1 MSYQKPFKG
10 LKVIDF
16 SQGVAGPYCGMLLAQ
31 HGAEVIKVEPKDGDW
46 ARNLGQEY
54 GEHSAFSVAANL
66 GKKSIIVDLKNTKS
80 QPILDTIIKQ
90 SDIFIEGFRPGVIK
104 RLGYDY
110 DRLKKINPKLIYLS
124 ISGFG
129 QNGPMSNK
137 PAMDPVL
144 QAFTGFMAENKGPD
158 NIPHRTPV
166 IIFDMTTALYATQL
180 ISTSLYARINEKFG
194 RKIEISLMEAAAAM
208 QSIRLMS
215 GYMEGPYTHASSPSG
230 TFKTKDGWI
239 QIIVV
244 KNHEFIKFCNAVG
257 WKKFIKDK
265 RFENN
270 SERRKHEAILSREVQ
285 KLFIKENT
293 DYWKNLLNKYE
304 VQNEK
309 VQDYRDFI
317 ESDQTKAIDLISW
330 LKQPTTEQIWPVPNI
345 PGMPRFVDNDI
356 LSKAPSLGQHTKE
369 ILISF
374 GYSNNQ
380 IEELINEGVIGNL
393 YYASNSK

>member
-129 QNGPMSNK
+129 QNGPMSHK

-144 QAFTGFMAENKGPD
+144 QAFTGFMALANAINNAGSTDPEKIRQALVNL
-158 NIPHRTPV
+158 
-166 IIFDMTTALYATQL
+166 DMSSESL
-180 ISTSLYARINEKFG
+180 IVPYRGIKFG
-194 RKIEISLMEAAAAM
+194 A
-208 QSIRLMS
+208 
-215 GYMEGPYTHASSPSG
+215 
-230 TFKTKDGWI
+230 DG
-239 QIIVV
+239 
-244 KNHEFIKFCNAVG
+244 
-257 WKKFIKDK
+257 
-265 RFENN
+265 
-270 SERRKHEAILSREVQ
+270 
-285 KLFIKENT
+285 
-293 DYWKNLLNKYE
+293 
-304 VQNEK
+304 QNEK
-309 VQDYRDFI
+309 TRGILMQVQNGKYCTVYPF
-317 ESDQTKAIDLISW
+317 ELAACE
-330 LKQPTTEQIWPVPNI
+330 LKYPMPTWSE
-345 PGMPRFVDNDI
+345 R
-356 LSKAPSLGQHTKE
+356 
-369 ILISF
+369 
-374 GYSNNQ
+374 
-380 IEELINEGVIGNL
+380 
-393 YYASNSK
+393 

>member
-1 MSYQKPFKG
+1 M
-10 LKVIDF
+10 
-16 SQGVAGPYCGMLLAQ
+16 
-31 HGAEVIKVEPKDGDW
+31 
-46 ARNLGQEY
+46 
-54 GEHSAFSVAANL
+54 
-66 GKKSIIVDLKNTKS
+66 
-80 QPILDTIIKQ
+80 
-90 SDIFIEGFRPGVIK
+90 
-104 RLGYDY
+104 
-110 DRLKKINPKLIYLS
+110 IYLS

-129 QNGPMSNK
+129 QNGPMSHK

-265 RFENN
+265 RFVNN

-309 VQDYRDFI
+309 VQDYKDFI

-356 LSKAPSLGQHTKE
+356 LSKAPSLGQHTEE
-369 ILISF
+369 ILISL

-393 YYASNSK
+393 YNASNSK

>member
-1 MSYQKPFKG
+1 MSYQKPYKG

-31 HGAEVIKVEPKDGDW
+31 HGAEVIKIEPKDGDW

-66 GKKSIIVDLKNTKS
+66 GKKSIIIDLKNKKS
-80 QPILDTIIKQ
+80 QSILDKIIKQ
-90 SDIFIEGFRPGVIK
+90 SDIFIEGFRPGVIT

-110 DRLKKINPKLIYLS
+110 NRLIKINPKLIYLS

-129 QNGPMSNK
+129 QIGPMSNK

-144 QAFTGFMAENKGPD
+144 QAFAGFMSENKGPD
-158 NIPHRTPV
+158 DIPHRTPV

-180 ISTSLYARINEKFG
+180 ISASLYARTNEKFG

-257 WKKFIKDK
+257 WKKFINDK
-265 RFENN
+265 RFVSNAD
-270 SERRKHEAILSREVQ
+270 RRKHEAILSREVQ
-285 KLFIKENT
+285 KLFIKEKT
-293 DYWKNLLNKYE
+293 EYWKNLLNDYE

-309 VQDYRDFI
+309 VQNYKEFI
-317 ESDQTKAIDLISW
+317 ESEQTKALDLISW
-330 LKQPTTEQIWPVPNI
+330 VKQPTTGTLWPVPNI
-345 PGMPRFVDNDI
+345 PGMPKFTNDNL
-356 LSKAPSLGQHTKE
+356 LSKAPSLGQHSKE
-369 ILISF
+369 ILRSL
-374 GYSNNQ
+374 GYTDSQ
-380 IEELINEGVIGNL
+380 IENFISEEVII
-393 YYASNSK
+393 

>member
-1 MSYQKPFKG
+1 MSYQKPYKG

-31 HGAEVIKVEPKDGDW
+31 HGAEVIKIEPKDGDW

-66 GKKSIIVDLKNTKS
+66 GKKSIIIDLKNKKS
-80 QPILDTIIKQ
+80 KSILDKIIKQ
-90 SDIFIEGFRPGVIK
+90 SDIFIEGFRPGVIT

-129 QNGPMSNK
+129 QTGPMSHK

-144 QAFTGFMAENKGPD
+144 QAFTGFMSENKGPD
-158 NIPHRTPV
+158 DIPHRTPV

-180 ISTSLYARINEKFG
+180 ISASLYARTNEKFG

-257 WKKFIKDK
+257 WKKFINDK
-265 RFENN
+265 RFVSNAK
-270 SERRKHEAILSREVQ
+270 RRKHESILSREVQ
-285 KLFIKENT
+285 KLFFKEKT
-293 DYWKNLLNKYE
+293 DYWKNLLDNFE

-309 VQDYRDFI
+309 VQNYKEFI
-317 ESDQTKAIDLISW
+317 ESEQTKALDLIFW
-330 LKQPTTEQIWPVPNI
+330 VKQPTTGTLWPVPNI
-345 PGMPRFVDNDI
+345 PGMPKFTNDNL
-356 LSKAPSLGQHTKE
+356 LSKAPSLGQHSKE
-369 ILISF
+369 ILKSL
-374 GYSNNQ
+374 GYTDSQ
-380 IEELINEGVIGNL
+380 IENFISEEVI
-393 YYASNSK
+393 K

>member
-1 MSYQKPFKG
+1 MSYQKPYKG

-31 HGAEVIKVEPKDGDW
+31 HGAEVIKIEPKDGDW

-66 GKKSIIVDLKNTKS
+66 GKKSIVIDLKNKKS
-80 QPILDTIIKQ
+80 QSILDKIIKQ
-90 SDIFIEGFRPGVIK
+90 SDIFIEGFRPGVIT

-110 DRLKKINPKLIYLS
+110 NRLKKINPKLIYLS

-129 QNGPMSNK
+129 QIGPMSHK
-137 PAMDPVL
+137 PAMDPVI
-144 QAFTGFMAENKGPD
+144 QAFTGFMSENKGPD
-158 NIPHRTPV
+158 DIPHRTPV
-166 IIFDMTTALYATQL
+166 ILFDMTTALYATQL
-180 ISTSLYARINEKFG
+180 ISASLYGRVNEKFG

-257 WKKFIKDK
+257 WKKFINDK
-265 RFENN
+265 RFLNN
-270 SERRKHEAILSREVQ
+270 AERRKHEAILSKEVQ
-285 KLFIKENT
+285 KLFIKEKT
-293 DYWKNLLNKYE
+293 EYWKNLLNEYQ

-309 VQDYRDFI
+309 VQNYKEFI
-317 ESDQTKAIDLISW
+317 ESKQTKALDLISW
-330 LKQPTTEQIWPVPNI
+330 LRQPSSQQLWPVPNI
-345 PGMPRFVDNDI
+345 PGMPKLTNDNK

-369 ILISF
+369 ILKF
-374 GYSNNQ
+374 LGYNDLQ
-380 IEELINEGVIGNL
+380 IDNFIKEEVI
-393 YYASNSK
+393 K

>member
-66 GKKSIIVDLKNTKS
+66 GKKSIIIDLKNKKS
-80 QPILDTIIKQ
+80 QTILDKIIKL
-90 SDIFIEGFRPGVIK
+90 SDIFIEGFRPGVIT

-129 QNGPMSNK
+129 QTGPMSHK

-144 QAFTGFMAENKGPD
+144 QAFTGFMSENKGPD
-158 NIPHRTPV
+158 DIPHRTPV

-180 ISTSLYARINEKFG
+180 ISASLYARTNEKFG

-257 WKKFIKDK
+257 WKKFINDK
-265 RFENN
+265 RFVSNA
-270 SERRKHEAILSREVQ
+270 ERRKHEAILSREVQ
-285 KLFIKENT
+285 KLFIKEKT
-293 DYWKNLLNKYE
+293 DYWKNLLNDYE

-309 VQDYRDFI
+309 VQNYKEFI
-317 ESDQTKAIDLISW
+317 ESEQTKALNLISW
-330 LKQPTTEQIWPVPNI
+330 LKQPTTGTLWPVPNI
-345 PGMPRFVDNDI
+345 PGMPKLEDSDI
-356 LSKAPSLGQHTKE
+356 LSKAPSLGQHSKE
-369 ILISF
+369 ILKSL
-374 GYSNNQ
+374 GYTDSQ
-380 IEELINEGVIGNL
+380 IENFISERVI
-393 YYASNSK
+393 K

>member
-1 MSYQKPFKG
+1 MSYQKPYKG

-31 HGAEVIKVEPKDGDW
+31 HGAEVIKIEPKDGDW

-66 GKKSIIVDLKNTKS
+66 GKKSIIIDLKNKKS
-80 QPILDTIIKQ
+80 QSILDKIIKQ
-90 SDIFIEGFRPGVIK
+90 SDIFIEGFRPGVIT

-110 DRLKKINPKLIYLS
+110 NRLIKINPKLIYLS

-129 QNGPMSNK
+129 QIGPMSNK

-144 QAFTGFMAENKGPD
+144 QAFTGFMSENKGPD
-158 NIPHRTPV
+158 DIPHRTPV

-180 ISTSLYARINEKFG
+180 ISASLYARTNEKFG

-257 WKKFIKDK
+257 WKKFINDK
-265 RFENN
+265 RFVSNA
-270 SERRKHEAILSREVQ
+270 ERRKHEAILSREVQ
-285 KLFIKENT
+285 KLFIKEKT
-293 DYWKNLLNKYE
+293 DYWKNLLNDYE

-309 VQDYRDFI
+309 VQNYKEFI
-317 ESDQTKAIDLISW
+317 ESEQTKALDLISW
-330 LKQPTTEQIWPVPNI
+330 LKQPTTGTLWPVPNI
-345 PGMPRFVDNDI
+345 PGMPRLEDSDI
-356 LSKAPSLGQHTKE
+356 LSKAPSLGQHSKE
-369 ILISF
+369 ILKSL
-374 GYSNNQ
+374 GYTDSQ
-380 IEELINEGVIGNL
+380 IENFISEEVI
-393 YYASNSK
+393 K

>member
-1 MSYQKPFKG
+1 MSYQKPYKG

-31 HGAEVIKVEPKDGDW
+31 HGAEVIKIEPKDGDW

-66 GKKSIIVDLKNTKS
+66 GKKSIIIDLKNKKS
-80 QPILDTIIKQ
+80 QSILDKIIKQ
-90 SDIFIEGFRPGVIK
+90 SDIFIEGFRPGVIT

-129 QNGPMSNK
+129 QTGPMSHK

-144 QAFTGFMAENKGPD
+144 QAFTGFMSENKGPD
-158 NIPHRTPV
+158 DIPHRTPV

-180 ISTSLYARINEKFG
+180 ISASLYARTNEKFG

-257 WKKFIKDK
+257 WKKFINDK
-265 RFENN
+265 RFVSNA
-270 SERRKHEAILSREVQ
+270 ERRKHEAILSREVQ
-285 KLFIKENT
+285 KLFIKEKT
-293 DYWKNLLNKYE
+293 EYWKNLLNDYE

-309 VQDYRDFI
+309 VQNYKEFI
-317 ESDQTKAIDLISW
+317 ESEQTKALDLISW
-330 LKQPTTEQIWPVPNI
+330 VKQPTTGTLWPVPNI
-345 PGMPRFVDNDI
+345 PGMPKFANDNL
-356 LSKAPSLGQHTKE
+356 LSKAPSLGQHSKE
-369 ILISF
+369 ILKSL
-374 GYSNNQ
+374 GYTDSQ
-380 IEELINEGVIGNL
+380 IENFISEEVI
-393 YYASNSK
+393 K

>member
-1 MSYQKPFKG
+1 MSYQKPNKVF
-10 LKVIDF
+10 KVIDF

-31 HGAEVIKVEPKDGDW
+31 HGAEVIKIEPKDGDW

-66 GKKSIIVDLKNTKS
+66 GKKSIIIDLKNKKS
-80 QPILDTIIKQ
+80 QAILDKIIKQ
-90 SDIFIEGFRPGVIK
+90 SDIFIEGFRPGVIT

-129 QNGPMSNK
+129 QIGPMSHK

-144 QAFTGFMAENKGPD
+144 QAFTGFMSENKGPD
-158 NIPHRTPV
+158 DIPHRTPV

-180 ISTSLYARINEKFG
+180 ISASLYARTNEKFG

-244 KNHEFIKFCNAVG
+244 KNHEFVKFCNAVG
-257 WKKFIKDK
+257 WKEFINDK
-265 RFENN
+265 RFVNN
-270 SERRKHEAILSREVQ
+270 AERRKHEAILSKEVQ
-285 KLFIKENT
+285 KLFIKEKTN
-293 DYWKNLLNKYE
+293 YWKNLLNNYE

-309 VQDYRDFI
+309 IQNYKEFI
-317 ESDQTKAIDLISW
+317 ESEQTKALDLISW
-330 LKQPTTEQIWPVPNI
+330 LRQPSTEEIWPVPNI
-345 PGMPRFVDNDI
+345 PGMPKLTNDNE
-356 LSKAPSLGQHTKE
+356 LSKAPTLGQHSKE
-369 ILISF
+369 ILKSL
-374 GYSNNQ
+374 GYKDRQ
-380 IEELINEGVIGNL
+380 IDNLIRDEVI
-393 YYASNSK
+393 K

>member
-1 MSYQKPFKG
+1 MSYQKPYKG

-31 HGAEVIKVEPKDGDW
+31 HGAEVIKIEPKDGDW

-66 GKKSIIVDLKNTKS
+66 GKKSIVIDLKNKKS
-80 QPILDTIIKQ
+80 QSILDKIIKQ
-90 SDIFIEGFRPGVIK
+90 SDIFIEGFRPGVIT

-110 DRLKKINPKLIYLS
+110 NRLKKINPKLIYLS

-129 QNGPMSNK
+129 QIGPMSHK
-137 PAMDPVL
+137 PAMDPVI
-144 QAFTGFMAENKGPD
+144 QAFTGFMSENKGPD
-158 NIPHRTPV
+158 DIPHRTPV
-166 IIFDMTTALYATQL
+166 ILFDMTTALYATQL
-180 ISTSLYARINEKFG
+180 ISASLYGRVNEKFG

-257 WKKFIKDK
+257 WKKFINDK
-265 RFENN
+265 RFLNN
-270 SERRKHEAILSREVQ
+270 AERRKHEAILSKEVQ
-285 KLFIKENT
+285 KLFIKEKT
-293 DYWKNLLNKYE
+293 DYWKNLLNEYQ

-309 VQDYRDFI
+309 VQNYKEFI
-317 ESDQTKAIDLISW
+317 ESEQTRALDLISW
-330 LKQPTTEQIWPVPNI
+330 LRQPSTEEIWPVPNI
-345 PGMPRFVDNDI
+345 PGMPKFTNDDV
-356 LSKAPSLGQHTKE
+356 LSKAPSLGQHSKE
-369 ILISF
+369 ILKSL
-374 GYSNNQ
+374 GYKDRQ
-380 IEELINEGVIGNL
+380 IDNLIKDEVI
-393 YYASNSK
+393 K

>member
-1 MSYQKPFKG
+1 MSYQKPYKG

-31 HGAEVIKVEPKDGDW
+31 HGAEVIKIEPKDGDW

-66 GKKSIIVDLKNTKS
+66 GKKSIVIDLKNKKS
-80 QPILDTIIKQ
+80 QSILDKIIKQ
-90 SDIFIEGFRPGVIK
+90 SDIFIEGFRPGVIT

-110 DRLKKINPKLIYLS
+110 NRLKKINPKLIYLS

-129 QNGPMSNK
+129 QIGPMSHK
-137 PAMDPVL
+137 PAMDPVI
-144 QAFTGFMAENKGPD
+144 QAFTGFMSENKGPD
-158 NIPHRTPV
+158 DIPHRTPV
-166 IIFDMTTALYATQL
+166 ILFDMTTALYATQL
-180 ISTSLYARINEKFG
+180 ISASLYGRVNEKFG

-230 TFKTKDGWI
+230 TFKTKDSWI

-257 WKKFIKDK
+257 WKKFINDK
-265 RFENN
+265 RFVNN
-270 SERRKHEAILSREVQ
+270 AERRKHEVILSKEVQ
-285 KLFIKENT
+285 KLFIKEKT
-293 DYWKNLLNKYE
+293 DYWKNLLNEYQ

-309 VQDYRDFI
+309 VQNYKEFI
-317 ESDQTKAIDLISW
+317 ESKQTKALDLISW
-330 LKQPTTEQIWPVPNI
+330 LRQPSSEELWPVPNI
-345 PGMPRFVDNDI
+345 PGMPKLTNDNK

-369 ILISF
+369 ILKSL
-374 GYSNNQ
+374 GYNDLQ
-380 IEELINEGVIGNL
+380 IDDLIKEEVI
-393 YYASNSK
+393 K

>member
-1 MSYQKPFKG
+1 MSYQKPYKG

-31 HGAEVIKVEPKDGDW
+31 HGAEVIKIEPKDGDW

-66 GKKSIIVDLKNTKS
+66 GKKSIIIDLKNKKS
-80 QPILDTIIKQ
+80 QSILDKIIKQ
-90 SDIFIEGFRPGVIK
+90 SDIFIEGFRPGVIT

-110 DRLKKINPKLIYLS
+110 NRLIKINPKLIYLS

-129 QNGPMSNK
+129 QIGPMSNK

-144 QAFTGFMAENKGPD
+144 QAFTGFMSENKGPD
-158 NIPHRTPV
+158 DIPHRTPV

-180 ISTSLYARINEKFG
+180 ISASLYARTNEKFG

-257 WKKFIKDK
+257 WKKFINDK
-265 RFENN
+265 RFVSNA
-270 SERRKHEAILSREVQ
+270 ERRKHEAILSREVQ
-285 KLFIKENT
+285 KLFIKEKT
-293 DYWKNLLNKYE
+293 EYWKNLLNDYE

-309 VQDYRDFI
+309 VQNYKEFI
-317 ESDQTKAIDLISW
+317 ESEQTKALDLISW
-330 LKQPTTEQIWPVPNI
+330 LKQPTTGTLWPVPNI
-345 PGMPRFVDNDI
+345 PGMPRLEDSDI
-356 LSKAPSLGQHTKE
+356 LSKAPSLGQHSKE
-369 ILISF
+369 ILKSL
-374 GYSNNQ
+374 GYTDSQ
-380 IEELINEGVIGNL
+380 IENFISEEVI
-393 YYASNSK
+393 K

>member
-1 MSYQKPFKG
+1 MSYQKPYKG

-31 HGAEVIKVEPKDGDW
+31 HGAEVIKIEPKDGDW

-66 GKKSIIVDLKNTKS
+66 GKKSIIIDLKNKKS
-80 QPILDTIIKQ
+80 QSILDKIIKQ
-90 SDIFIEGFRPGVIK
+90 SDIFIEGFRPGVIT

-129 QNGPMSNK
+129 QIGPMSHK

-144 QAFTGFMAENKGPD
+144 QAFTGFMSENKGPD
-158 NIPHRTPV
+158 DIPHRTPV

-180 ISTSLYARINEKFG
+180 ISASLYARINEKFG

-257 WKKFIKDK
+257 WKKFINDK
-265 RFENN
+265 RFVSNA
-270 SERRKHEAILSREVQ
+270 ERRKHEAILSREVQ
-285 KLFIKENT
+285 KLFIKEKT
-293 DYWKNLLNKYE
+293 DYWKNLLNDYE

-309 VQDYRDFI
+309 VQNYKEFI
-317 ESDQTKAIDLISW
+317 ESEQTKALDLISW
-330 LKQPTTEQIWPVPNI
+330 VKQPTTGTLWPVPNI
-345 PGMPRFVDNDI
+345 PGMPKFTNDNL
-356 LSKAPSLGQHTKE
+356 LSKAPSLGQHSKE
-369 ILISF
+369 ILKSL
-374 GYSNNQ
+374 GYTDSQ
-380 IEELINEGVIGNL
+380 IENFISEEVI
-393 YYASNSK
+393 K